1 MRSMYTVRLAL
12 SSVSMHNR
20 SSSCQLEEKKFRSR
34 LHGPFRKPLRLSFII
49 NVADESV
56 SRPQKRF
63 LKRLKSSFM
72 PKRKNKKTLY
82 LDTNVILDLLL
93 KRSNEA
99 VVLVESVKSRRWG
112 VITSTL
118 SLVEM
123 SDWKKRDLFMRN
135 KVELFWSMD
144 SILSKKNETDLGEN
158 EFRKVEKWL
167 LDSAVSFKPDYY
179 DLADAAGWLKLR
191 EISTSTNLLAKDAMQ
206 FCTALIAAL
215 NGKCNFF
222 VTSDGNLIKEAKG
235 YLRKNRLKG
244 KLDVLTPREFAK
256 LYPPHRN

>member
-1 MRSMYTVRLAL
+1 
-12 SSVSMHNR
+12 
-20 SSSCQLEEKKFRSR
+20 
-34 LHGPFRKPLRLSFII
+34 
-49 NVADESV
+49 
-56 SRPQKRF
+56 
-63 LKRLKSSFM
+63 M

-144 SILSKKNETDLGEN
+144 SILSKKNETDLGES
-158 EFRKVEKWL
+158 EFKKVEKWL

-215 NGKCNFF
+215 NGECNFF